1 MRPEAV
7 RPDTVADPVRRGGA
21 MAYLRLGK
29 VRIYHHAYGWV
40 IAVALLYQA
49 GLVRASD
56 LPALFLLLIM
66 VEAVQF
72 AGGAADDLGG
82 YRDGSDARNYA
93 GRPARTVAKKPLLTG
108 ALNEPQAVRFAV
120 VCWVVGVSAGLL
132 AALLLAG
139 RSSPWA
145 VVWMLAAQIA
155 SVQYSTGIRLSYRPL
170 GLELTIFFV
179 TSAIALT
186 PYWLVAGR
194 PTRAAVLAAAVF
206 GVWFLMIVSYGN
218 ASDRLGDAEVNRHT
232 LAVLMPQRGFA
243 VVLALLLLIDVTL
256 IVALFTTTTL
266 SSSVAWTMV
275 PVVVLHGCQLFFGP
289 VRGNWRTA
297 RFIGLASLDAG
308 ALGLV
313 AAILLSAR

>member
-7 RPDTVADPVRRGGA
+7 RPDPVAVPVRRGGV

-40 IAVALLYQA
+40 IAVALLHHEDRLRVA
-49 GLVRASD
+49 D
-56 LPALFLLLIM
+56 LPALLLLLIM

-108 ALNEPQAVRFAV
+108 ALDESQAVRFAV

-132 AALLLAG
+132 AALLVAG
-139 RSSPWA
+139 RASPWA

-155 SVQYSTGIRLSYRPL
+155 SVQYSTGARLSYRPL

-179 TSAIALT
+179 TGTIALM
-186 PYWLVAGR
+186 PYWLIAGQ
-194 PTRAAVLAAAVF
+194 PTRAAALAAALF

-218 ASDRLGDAEVNRHT
+218 ASDRVGDAEVNRHT
-232 LAVLMPQRGFA
+232 LAVLLPQRAFA
-243 VVLALLLLIDVTL
+243 VVLAALLLIDVTL
-256 IVALFTTTTL
+256 IGALFTTTTL
-266 SSSVAWTMV
+266 SPVAAWTLV
-275 PVVVLHGCQLFFGP
+275 PVVVLHGCQLYFGP